1 MAAKYVPEPDKAE
14 ELILETIRKITSS
27 KSKQRASSGKICSE
41 LSKSHGLDKD
51 TAKLQITMM
60 LATNKIENKGKN
72 GSESLKIVDNV
83 SEYPK
88 KQKKLLQDEDRLV
101 TCQQELQAVAN
112 AESDSKT
119 QVTGEADDSS
129 ETSEKDEHDVDCE
142 AESQISESSTEASAF
157 MPLDE
162 MMIQRILNLEKKVEG
177 ILQQLAEKNKE
188 RTTIDRSQSEKYHE
202 MQKKYH
208 HWKK

>member
-83 SEYPK
+83 S
-88 KQKKLLQDEDRLV
+88 
-101 TCQQELQAVAN
+101 
-112 AESDSKT
+112 
-119 QVTGEADDSS
+119 
-129 ETSEKDEHDVDCE
+129 
-142 AESQISESSTEASAF
+142 
-157 MPLDE
+157 
-162 MMIQRILNLEKKVEG
+162 
-177 ILQQLAEKNKE
+177 
-188 RTTIDRSQSEKYHE
+188 
-202 MQKKYH
+202 
-208 HWKK
+208 